1 MLDNK
6 GINIVMPF
14 VNISLTKNNIT
25 KQQKAEIVYG
35 FTHIL
40 QEVLGKSPDRTMIV
54 INEINPEN
62 WGSSGILV
70 SDRESETLK

>member
-6 GINIVMPF
+6 GTNIVMPF

-54 INEINPEN
+54 INEVNPEN

-70 SDRESETLK
+70 SDRESEDFK